1 MPAPS
6 APSSAEKKPPPPS
19 PEAPRRESLPAVE
32 SELRPSPQST
42 AELEALLHCTRCPRA
57 QSCGGGVSQDR
68 AKRSYV
74 VPGVGAPQ
82 ASIFFID
89 LHPGPKEEQVSFPLV
104 EPAVADLFQKILGS
118 LSLSRAQ
125 VYHTYLTK
133 CGTRPP
139 RREEI
144 QACLPHLE
152 RELKRIQPRVV
163 VTLGFAV
170 SQALFE
176 PTDHGSLQRGQ
187 WTQWRDYRVMPT
199 FHPEEVFRGSDV
211 TRAELWRDIK
221 RIRGYL
227 ESGG

>member
-1 MPAPS
+1 PPS
-6 APSSAEKKPPPPS
+6 VGQKPQPPPL
-19 PEAPRRESLPAVE
+19 EAEGEDHLIATESRRPPLLQNIS
-32 SELRPSPQST
+32 
-42 AELEALLHCTRCPRA
+42 ELEALIHCTRCSRA

-74 VPGVGAPQ
+74 VPGIGTSQ

-89 LHPGPKEEQVSFPLV
+89 LNPGPKEEQVSLPLV
-104 EPAVADLFQKILGS
+104 EPAVADLFQKILAS

-152 RELKRIQPRVV
+152 KELERVQPRVV

-176 PTDHGSLQRGQ
+176 PTDHSSLQRGQ
-187 WTQWRDYRVMPT
+187 WTRWRDYRVMPT
-199 FHPEEVFRGSDV
+199 FHPAEVFRGSEV

-221 RIRGYL
+221 RIRNYL
-227 ESGG
+227 ESEG